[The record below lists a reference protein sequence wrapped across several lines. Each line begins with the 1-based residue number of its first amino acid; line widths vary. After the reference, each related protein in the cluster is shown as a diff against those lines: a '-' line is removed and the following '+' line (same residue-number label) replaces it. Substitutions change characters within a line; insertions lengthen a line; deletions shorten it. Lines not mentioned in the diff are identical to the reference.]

1 MEETKRNGFE
11 KTFKELCIESIYTTD
26 QTAKR
31 KTMMR
36 KKKREYE
43 EASFLKKSGISL
55 SKAEGEIIQSLRTP
69 RSPYTLSPTRRRK
82 QSPYRLRAAKGKQKK
97 TIDRKCLDVKTGPC
111 QAEGISCNY
120 ISEDQMNDVCA
131 IEPATPNDEAHDFR
145 RFQLP
150 IRSSPSPSRVIRR
163 NLDKMSLA
171 DEKSIKT
178 SEK

>member
-11 KTFKELCIESIYTTD
+11 KTFEELCIESIYTTD
-26 QTAKR
+26 HVAKR
-31 KTMMR
+31 KIMMR
-36 KKKREYE
+36 KKEREYE
-43 EASFLKKSGISL
+43 EASYLQASGISL
-55 SKAEGEIIQSLRTP
+55 SKAESDIVQSLRTQ
-69 RSPYTLSPTRRRK
+69 RSSCTFSPTRRRK

-120 ISEDQMNDVCA
+120 ISEDQMNDVSA
-131 IEPATPNDEAHDFR
+131 IEPATPNNDTLEFR

-171 DEKSIKT
+171 DEKSTKT